1 MLKFIKSNSYNIL
14 MLFLTQIAMAVFA
27 LVMSM
32 WTSGISPTIFLAV
45 GIFGA
50 GLYVYIVYL
59 KMREVGADDRP
70 AVVGNRASADLL
82 KGLKITL
89 CANALNILCGVMVFV
104 FAFFLVYQQP
114 VKVVDESGEPV
125 ELYYTVP
132 GDETLYPTTGL
143 YSDSGDDVYTFDNG
157 KRLVTLKTR
166 YAAGVSLTPCDPDG
180 NELELY
186 SLSGDT
192 VNTERNAVDTWAS
205 DLYGVPMVTAT
216 FIESMYKA
224 IHVSVFGNADWF
236 YLVMPIPAIIAGA
249 LGYYMALNGKRILFF
264 LPELKES
271 KRKRA
276 RY

>member
-1 MLKFIKSNSYNIL
+1 MIKFIKSNSYNIL

-32 WTSGISPTIFLAV
+32 WTSGISATIFLGV

-59 KMREVGADDRP
+59 KMREVGSDDRP
-70 AVVGNRASADLL
+70 AVVGNRETPDFF

-89 CANALNILCGVMVFV
+89 CANALNILCGIMVFV
-104 FAFFLVYQQP
+104 FSFFLVYQQP
-114 VKVVDESGEPV
+114 VTVLDESGKDV

-132 GDETLYPTTGL
+132 GDETLYPATEL
-143 YSDSGDDVYTFDNG
+143 FSDSGDDVFSFDNG

-166 YAAGVSLTPCDPDG
+166 YAAGVTLTPCDENG

-186 SLSGDT
+186 SVSGDT
-192 VNTERNAVDTWAS
+192 VNIEQNAVDTWAS

-216 FIESMYKA
+216 FIEAMYKA
-224 IHVSVFGNADWF
+224 IHVSIFGNADWF

-249 LGYYMALNGKRILFF
+249 LGYYMALRGKRILFF

>member
-1 MLKFIKSNSYNIL
+1 MIKFIKSNSYNIL

-32 WTSGISPTIFLAV
+32 WTSGISPTIFLGV

-59 KMREVGADDRP
+59 KMREIGADDRP
-70 AVVGNRASADLL
+70 AVVGNRETPDFL

-89 CANALNILCGVMVFV
+89 CANALNILCGVMVLV
-104 FAFFLVYQQP
+104 FSFFLIYQQP
-114 VKVVDESGEPV
+114 VTVVDKSGKEV

-132 GDETLYPTTGL
+132 GDETLYPTTEL
-143 YSDSGDDVYTFDNG
+143 FSNSGDDVFAFDNG

-166 YAAGVSLTPCDPDG
+166 YAAGVTLTPCDENG

-186 SLSGDT
+186 SVSGDT
-192 VNTERNAVDTWAS
+192 VNTEQNAVENWAS

-216 FIESMYKA
+216 FTEAMYKA
-224 IHVSVFGNADWF
+224 IHVSIFGNADWF
-236 YLVMPIPAIIAGA
+236 YIVMPIPALIAGA
-249 LGYYMALNGKRILFF
+249 LGYYMALKGKRILFF